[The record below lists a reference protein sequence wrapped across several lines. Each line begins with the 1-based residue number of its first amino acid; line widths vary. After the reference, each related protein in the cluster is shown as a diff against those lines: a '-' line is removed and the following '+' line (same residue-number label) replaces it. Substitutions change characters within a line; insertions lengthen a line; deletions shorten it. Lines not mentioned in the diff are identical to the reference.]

1 MPIRPTYVEL
11 GDQFVHL
18 WRFADMADGHMD
30 EIHELRDRYRADVAV
45 LIANDADGCG
55 LATGVEGD
63 EDEAFAVVH
72 HACARTNFSAVHE
85 IGYLIGVPTSVAS
98 PRQRVT
104 GHHELQVK
112 LRRLPPACWCGHPKR
127 LGRWRSCRFCRP

>member
-1 MPIRPTYVEL
+1 LVTSSCGWSHAYQTDYVEL

-18 WRFADMADGHMD
+18 WRFADMADGHMV

-45 LIANDADGCG
+45 LIADDADGCG
-55 LATGVEGD
+55 LATRVEGD

-85 IGYLIGVPTSVAS
+85 IGYLIGVRTSVAMS
-98 PRQRVT
+98 AAT
-104 GHHELQVK
+104 SDGT
-112 LRRLPPACWCGHPKR
+112 
-127 LGRWRSCRFCRP
+127 S